1 MQITVRSGPLP
12 AIFALLA
19 GSMSVVNAGL
29 QRDATLSGVLYG
41 VGAVLVVLG
50 LVTVM
55 IRSRFVVIDGL
66 SIKRYGALGLF
77 HRTTTMDP
85 DDSLFVADNK
95 LYLRRP
101 TAGPKK
107 LADKWMAWGADW
119 HALER
124 ALDGK

>member
-1 MQITVRSGPLP
+1 MQITVRSGPIP

-55 IRSRFVVIDGL
+55 VRSRFVVIDDAT
-66 SIKRYGALGLF
+66 IKRYGALGIV
-77 HRTTTMDP
+77 HRTTTIEP
-85 DDSLFVADNK
+85 GESLYVADNK
-95 LYLRRP
+95 LYVRRP
-101 TAGPKK
+101 TSGPKK

-119 HALER
+119 QALER